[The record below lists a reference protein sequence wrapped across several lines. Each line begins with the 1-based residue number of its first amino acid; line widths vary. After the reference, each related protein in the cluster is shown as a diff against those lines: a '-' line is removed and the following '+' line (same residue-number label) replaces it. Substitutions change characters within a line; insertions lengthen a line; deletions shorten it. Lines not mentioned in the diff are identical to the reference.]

1 MLHLQTNRRNSA
13 GSIARQF
20 VAVSFVISLAVVARA
35 AELPEGEQL
44 FRTGKYAECAS
55 LAAKEANSS
64 WDVDWPVLKINSE
77 LAQGKYRAAL
87 HSVEEALDDHGS
99 NLRLRLLARTVKRFN
114 GRSDQGDISEDEL
127 RRSLADSH
135 GFQSPADRVALGR
148 FLLDRGADPRQILEL
163 VYDPLRKTQPNF
175 ADAYFAT
182 AELALDKY
190 DNALAADTMRKAPK
204 SIADDPQFHYLLAR
218 AFLDDDVER
227 AMKEIDAAL
236 GINPN
241 HAACH
246 LLRIDRRIDAEDY
259 TRAAAEIEVVLDVN
273 PSQPAA
279 WAYKAVLAHL
289 ASDAKSEEAAR
300 QQALATWPKNP
311 EVDYLIGKKLSD
323 NYRFAEGA
331 AYQRKSLAF
340 DPEYR
345 PAKLQLSQDLLR
357 LGEEA
362 EGWRL
367 ADEIAKHDAY
377 DVSAYNLVTL
387 KDEIAKFR
395 TIGGDGISVRMDARE
410 ADLYGDRLVDLLQR
424 CRKTLCEK
432 YDVKLDDPIVVE
444 IFSKQK
450 DFDVRTFGMPGV
462 ARGYLGVCFG
472 RVVTANS
479 PASQGERPA
488 NWEATLWHEFCHV
501 ITLHKTR
508 NRMPRWLSEGISV
521 YEERQANPTWG
532 QSMNEEYRKFI
543 LYGGET
549 TPVSQLS
556 SAFLAPESP
565 SHLYFAYYE
574 SSLVVEYLI
583 EKYGIDKLRA
593 LLTDLGEG
601 KEINE
606 ALVIHTEPLNRLD
619 ADFLD
624 FARKRAEKFA
634 KGARFDEP
642 ELEPDANAAEVAYWV
657 KSHPN
662 NVVGLKRVARAQ
674 LKEQKFNEAIESAKQ
689 LREIFPTDVGRDNSY
704 ALLAE
709 AYRGTKDVDSE
720 YEALEQLA
728 SRDGS
733 AVDAYLRLME
743 LGETKQDWTAVAKN
757 AQRML
762 AVNPLVPAPHRYL
775 ARAAEKLGQRDDAIR
790 ANQALLLFDTTDI
803 AETHFRLASLLRDD
817 SKPDAARR
825 HVLMALE
832 EAPRFL
838 AAHKLLLELSEH
850 VKDLTTQAAPGSA
863 GVLVSDKTLPSL
875 APPAEPRANVPSP
888 PDAPQSAPSAK

>member
-1 MLHLQTNRRNSA
+1 MLHLQTNQRNPA
-13 GSIARQF
+13 RFIARLGAQWSIF
-20 VAVSFVISLAVVARA
+20 FALASLTQA

-55 LAAKEANSS
+55 LAAKEVNSS
-64 WDVDWPVLKINSE
+64 WAVDWPVLKINSD
-77 LAQGKYRAAL
+77 LAQGKYQAAL
-87 HSVEEALDDHGS
+87 RSVEEALDEHRS
-99 NLRLRLLARTVKRFN
+99 NLRLRLLARTVNRFS
-114 GRSDQGDISEDEL
+114 GKQEKGDISEDEL
-127 RRSLADSH
+127 RRSLADSQ
-135 GFQSPADRVALGR
+135 GFQSPPDRVALGR
-148 FLLDRGADPRQILEL
+148 FLLERGADPRQILEL
-163 VYDPLRKTQPNF
+163 IYDPLRKSQPNF
-175 ADAYFAT
+175 ADAYYAT

-190 DNALAADTMRKAPK
+190 DNALAADTLQKAPK
-204 SIADDPQFHYLLAR
+204 PITEDPQYHYLLAR
-218 AFLDDDVER
+218 AFLDDDPER

-236 GINPN
+236 AINPN
-241 HAACH
+241 HAESH

-259 TRAAAEIEVVLDVN
+259 IRAGAEIELVLDVN

-289 ASDAKSEEAAR
+289 ASDSKSEGAAR
-300 QQALATWPKNP
+300 KQALATWPKNP

-331 AYQRKSLAF
+331 EYQRKSLAF

-357 LGEEA
+357 LGEES

-367 ADEIAKHDAY
+367 ADEISKHDAY
-377 DVSAYNLVTL
+377 DVTAYNLVTL

-395 TIGGDGISVRMDARE
+395 TIGGDCLLVRMDARE
-410 ADLYGDRLVDLLQR
+410 ADLYGDRVVDLLQK

-432 YDVKLDDPIVVE
+432 YDVNLDGPIVIE
-444 IFSKQK
+444 IFPKQK

-472 RVVTANS
+472 NVVTANS

-543 LYGGET
+543 LYSGET

-556 SAFLAPESP
+556 SAFLAPKSP

-593 LLTDLGEG
+593 LLTDLGDG

-624 FARKRAEKFA
+624 YARKRAEKFA

-642 ELEPDANAAEVAYWV
+642 ELKPDADAAKVAYWV

-662 NVVGLKRVARAQ
+662 NVPALKRVARTQ
-674 LKEQKFNEAIESAKQ
+674 LKEKKVAEAIETAKQ
-689 LREIFPTDVGRDNSY
+689 LQKIFPTDVGAGNAY
-704 ALLAE
+704 TLLAE
-709 AYRGTKDVDSE
+709 AYRSTKDVDAE
-720 YEALEQLA
+720 YEVLEQLA
-728 SRDGS
+728 SRDDS
-733 AVDAYLRLME
+733 AVDAYLRLLE
-743 LGETKQDWTAVAKN
+743 IGETKEDWSAVAKN
-757 AQRML
+757 AHRML
-762 AVNPLVPAPHRYL
+762 AVNPLVPAPHRSL

-790 ANQALLLFDTTDI
+790 AYQSLLLFDTTDI

-832 EAPRFL
+832 EPPRFL
-838 AAHKLLLELSEH
+838 AAHMLLLELTPQE
-850 VKDLTTQAAPGSA
+850 KN
-863 GVLVSDKTLPSL
+863 LP
-875 APPAEPRANVPSP
+875 VF
-888 PDAPQSAPSAK
+888 K